1 MKCVCSGSVPY
12 SYKELPDGRG
22 RPGASGG
29 SIESPVGGK
38 RRSRKGPSGQPL
50 AAHRTPHRR
59 RWESE
64 NHRCGTQYSQA
75 ITHPS
80 TSLAR
85 SCLTSVIEREA
96 LRVSQAASY
105 AGRQPTNQPI
115 SLTPLALFASQQG
128 YSNLR
133 MTQAASIET
142 RQLSIA
148 NTRTTSGARYV
159 AVCV

>member
-38 RRSRKGPSGQPL
+38 RRSWKGPSGQPL

-64 NHRCGTQYSQA
+64 NHRCGDPFSFAATLPPESIDLKCPGGHRAGSAVPIQGG
-75 ITHPS
+75 
-80 TSLAR
+80 
-85 SCLTSVIEREA
+85 REDDA
-96 LRVSQAASY
+96 
-105 AGRQPTNQPI
+105 
-115 SLTPLALFASQQG
+115 LTPRPGRLSHQVGAGGVPNVYGHITLKTPVLVRSLKL
-128 YSNLR
+128 SNVEP
-133 MTQAASIET
+133 S
-142 RQLSIA
+142 
-148 NTRTTSGARYV
+148 
-159 AVCV
+159 